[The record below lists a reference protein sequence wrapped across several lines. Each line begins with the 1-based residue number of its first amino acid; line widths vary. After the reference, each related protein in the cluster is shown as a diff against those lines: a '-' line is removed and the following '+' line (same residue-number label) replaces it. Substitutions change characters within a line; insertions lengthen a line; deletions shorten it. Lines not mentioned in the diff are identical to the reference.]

1 MTVSPVSPLT
11 NMAKTE
17 PRRPLTLRDNGI
29 YNDSLNGYT
38 LSQNYSIINGT
49 YKEKNVADAEW
60 DKDTRIIIL
69 WVQIILGFIGGFAV
83 CGWLWYNRKRKS
95 RVNVVML
102 HVTLSDLLVMVTTLT
117 QVIWEMVDRW
127 WLAGDAL
134 CRIIKF
140 YQSFSMMASSYMLV
154 LLSIDRHQAIRSP
167 LRDPPA
173 VSNTIINIHACYWR

>member
-1 MTVSPVSPLT
+1 MTAVELKTPLIT
-11 NMAKTE
+11 MKRGTG
-17 PRRPLTLRDNGI
+17 DNVMS
-29 YNDSLNGYT
+29 YAQNDSILNG
-38 LSQNYSIINGT
+38 S
-49 YKEKNVADAEW
+49 KVKNIADAEW

-69 WVQIILGFIGGFAV
+69 WIQVILGFIGGFAV
-83 CGWLWYNRKRKS
+83 CGWLWYNQNHKS
-95 RVNVVML
+95 RINIVML
-102 HVTLSDLLVMVTTLT
+102 HVTIANLLVMVTTLT

-173 VSNTIINIHACYWR
+173 VSIIFQTYFTCISNDKITSVTSIC